1 MLALAHQ
8 ERARIE
14 RAVFENRSDT
24 RRPPGVRTRHDLRYP
39 RMRNLFWL
47 LEIVSAVVSR
57 CAGESDGLWGLMG
70 RPVEWF
76 DSVSVVRITQVL
88 LVFGALLLGAGLVEA
103 TPDNSSFI
111 DSVYA
116 DLLNRNP
123 DQAGQTAWTSAL
135 GSGALG
141 RGSVALSIMSSPEH
155 DLDVVQGLYT
165 RLLGRSMDQQGLGY
179 VGALQQGVIRER
191 VIGAILGSG
200 EYFTNRG
207 GGTDLGFLKALYQD
221 VLHRDLDSVGRS
233 QFGALL
239 ANGVSRADVA
249 AMVLQSREARQM
261 LVGNLYQ
268 ELLRRSVEAEGRDA
282 WVSLLEHG
290 GTVEDII
297 AGLIGSDEYYYLDR
311 SDRTGGGLP
320 LDPVQVSGSGV
331 VTSTSSDLWG
341 ALPSPPDSYT
351 WSGASDPPGG
361 QQGDVQQGDA
371 PAPTAVPQPRPL
383 VLMVSGLA
391 LLFALNARGRRGR
404 PEPALSR
411 PGTS

>member
-1 MLALAHQ
+1 M
-8 ERARIE
+8 
-14 RAVFENRSDT
+14 
-24 RRPPGVRTRHDLRYP
+24 
-39 RMRNLFWL
+39 
-47 LEIVSAVVSR
+47 VS
-57 CAGESDGLWGLMG
+57 GLMG
-70 RPVEWF
+70 RFVERF
-76 DSVSVVRITQVL
+76 DSVFVVRIARVL
-88 LVFGALLLGAGLVEA
+88 LVSGALLLWAGVVEA
-103 TPDNSSFI
+103 TPDNWSFI

-116 DLLNRNP
+116 DLLIRNP
-123 DQAGQTAWTSAL
+123 DQAGQTAWTSVL

-141 RGSVALSIMSSPEH
+141 RGGAALLIMSSPEY
-155 DLDVVQGLYT
+155 DLDIVQGLYA

-221 VLHRDLDSVGRS
+221 VLHRDLDSVGQS

-239 ANGVSRADVA
+239 AKGASRADVA
-249 AMVLQSREARQM
+249 VMVLQSREARQT

-268 ELLRRSVEAEGRDA
+268 ELLRRSADAAGRDA

-311 SDRTGGGLP
+311 SDRAGGGLP

-331 VTSTSSDLWG
+331 VTSTASDLLG
-341 ALPSPPDSYT
+341 ALPPPLGSDT
-351 WSGASDPPGG
+351 WSGGAPYPPGG
-361 QQGDVQQGDA
+361 LPGDLQPPDPPVGQQDDVQQ
-371 PAPTAVPQPRPL
+371 APTAVPQPRPL
-383 VLMVSGLA
+383 VLMVLGLV
-391 LLFALNARGRRGR
+391 LLFASSARGRRGR
-404 PEPALSR
+404 PAPALSR